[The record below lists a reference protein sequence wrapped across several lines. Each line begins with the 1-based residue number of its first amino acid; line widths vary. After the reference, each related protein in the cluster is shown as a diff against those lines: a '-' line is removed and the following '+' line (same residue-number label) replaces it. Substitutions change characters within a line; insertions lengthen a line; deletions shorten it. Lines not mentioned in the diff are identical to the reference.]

1 MPLLSRAAILEAD
14 DRAYEDVPVP
24 EWGGT
29 VRVATVS
36 AAAIER
42 IRGKLG
48 VDDGTLR
55 ASFLSAALVGDD
67 GVPLFTADDIEALA
81 GKNNAVIA
89 RLHDIANRLNK
100 LDVEAAEK
108 N

>member
-1 MPLLSRAAILEAD
+1 MPLLGRDAILAAD

-48 VDDGTLR
+48 KDDGTLR
-55 ASFLSAALVGDD
+55 ASFLSAALVDENGA
-67 GVPLFTADDIEALA
+67 PLFTADDVEALA

-89 RLHDIANRLNK
+89 KLHDIANRLNN